1 MIKKKLG
8 FIVNPIAGI
17 GGRVGLKGSDGL
29 EIRRKALALGAVPES
44 HNRAVL
50 AIKRLKPLKDAFEI
64 ITYAGEMGADVANEC
79 NINTTVIGSI
89 KPGQTT
95 AQDTMQAARQMLHMN
110 VKLLLFAGGDGTAR
124 DIYDAIGQ
132 ELPALG
138 IPSGVKI
145 HSAVFATN
153 PLNAG
158 EIAAQFLNTNDVSTR
173 EAEVMDIDES
183 SLRDGILSSKLYGYL
198 DVPYTKRQLQGVK
211 TTSRSEEPVA
221 LMEIAY
227 QVVRN
232 MRDDLLYIVAPGTTT
247 RAINSMLGLQK
258 TLLGVDVIKNR
269 KLLAVDVNESQLIE
283 LLDKWEAK
291 IIISPIG
298 GQGFLFGRGNQ
309 QISPKVIRRVGADN
323 IMVISTAEKI
333 ESLTGRP
340 LLVDTGD
347 REVDIML
354 TGYVRVVTGR
364 GESSMYRVST

>member
-1 MIKKKLG
+1 MLEVRWG
-8 FIVNPIAGI
+8 NSLPI
-17 GGRVGLKGSDGL
+17 
-29 EIRRKALALGAVPES
+29 GAEYPPVEPFHPHYLLS
-44 HNRAVL
+44 H
-50 AIKRLKPLKDAFEI
+50 
-64 ITYAGEMGADVANEC
+64 
-79 NINTTVIGSI
+79 
-89 KPGQTT
+89 
-95 AQDTMQAARQMLHMN
+95 
-110 VKLLLFAGGDGTAR
+110 
-124 DIYDAIGQ
+124 
-132 ELPALG
+132 
-138 IPSGVKI
+138 
-145 HSAVFATN
+145 
-153 PLNAG
+153 AG
-158 EIAAQFLNTNDVSTR
+158 EIATQFLNTNDISTR

-198 DVPYTKRQLQGVK
+198 DVPYIKRQLQGVK
-211 TTSRSEEPVA
+211 TASRPEEPAA

-269 KLLAVDVNESQLIE
+269 KLLAVDVNECQLIE
-283 LLDKWEAK
+283 LLDKREAK
-291 IIISPIG
+291 IIVSPIG

-309 QISPKVIRRVGADN
+309 QISPKVIRRVGVDN

-347 REVDIML
+347 PEVDIML
-354 TGYVRVVTGR
+354 TGYVRVLTRR

>member
-8 FIVNPIAGI
+8 LIVNPIAGI

-29 EIRRKALALGAVPES
+29 EIRRKALAMGAMPES

-50 AIKRLKPLKDAFEI
+50 AIKRLKPLKNAFEI
-64 ITYAGEMGADVANEC
+64 ITYPSEMGADAANEC
-79 NINTTVIGSI
+79 KLNTTVIGSI

-95 AQDTMQAARQMLHMN
+95 AQDSMQAARQMLRKN

-132 ELPALG
+132 ELPVLG

-145 HSAVFATN
+145 HSAVFAIN

-158 EIAAQFLNTNDVSTR
+158 EIAAQFLLTNDISTR

-183 SLRDGILSSKLYGYL
+183 SLQDGILSSKLYGYL
-198 DVPYTKRQLQGVK
+198 DVPNIKRQLQGLK
-211 TTSRSEEPVA
+211 TTSRPEEPAA
-221 LMEIAY
+221 LMEIA
-227 QVVRN
+227 QHVVKN

-323 IMVISTAEKI
+323 IIVISSTEKI
-333 ESLTGRP
+333 ELLSSRP

-347 REVDIML
+347 PQVDIML
-354 TGYVRVVTGR
+354 TGYVRVLTGR
-364 GESSMYRVST
+364 NESIMYRVSS

>member
-1 MIKKKLG
+1 
-8 FIVNPIAGI
+8 
-17 GGRVGLKGSDGL
+17 
-29 EIRRKALALGAVPES
+29 
-44 HNRAVL
+44 L
-50 AIKRLKPLKDAFEI
+50 AIKRVNPLKDAIEI
-64 ITYAGEMGADVANEC
+64 ITYPGEMGADIAKEC
-79 NINTTVIGSI
+79 DINTTVIGSI

-95 AQDTMQAARQMLHMN
+95 AQDTIQAARQMFQMN

-158 EIAAQFLNTNDVSTR
+158 EIAAQFINTNDVSTR

-198 DVPYTKRQLQGVK
+198 DVPYIKRQLQGVK
-211 TTSRSEEPVA
+211 TASRPEEPAA

-269 KLLAVDVNESQLIE
+269 KLLAVDVNESQLI
-283 LLDKWEAK
+283 
-291 IIISPIG
+291 
-298 GQGFLFGRGNQ
+298 NQ
-309 QISPKVIRRVGADN
+309 QISPKVIRRVGVDN

-333 ESLTGRP
+333 ESLSGRP

-347 REVDIML
+347 PEVDIML

-364 GESSMYRVST
+364 AESSMYRVST

>member
-8 FIVNPIAGI
+8 LIVNPIAGI

-29 EIRRKALALGAVPES
+29 EIRRKALTLGAVPES

-50 AIKRLKPLKDAFEI
+50 AIKRLEPLKDAFEI
-64 ITYAGEMGADVANEC
+64 ITFAGEMGGDAANEC
-79 NINTTVIGSI
+79 NIITTVIGSI

-95 AQDTMQAARQMLHMN
+95 AQDTMQAARQMLQMDVN
-110 VKLLLFAGGDGTAR
+110 LLLFAGGDGTAR

-158 EIAAQFLNTNDVSTR
+158 EIAVQFLKTDDVSTR

-198 DVPYTKRQLQGVK
+198 DVPYIKRQLQGVK
-211 TTSRSEEPVA
+211 TASRPEEPAA

-227 QVVRN
+227 QVVSN
-232 MRDDLLYIVAPGTTT
+232 MRDDLLYVVAPGTTT

-283 LLDKWEAK
+283 LLDKREAK

-309 QISPKVIRRVGADN
+309 QISPKVIRRVGADK
-323 IMVISTAEKI
+323 IIVISTAEKI
-333 ESLTGRP
+333 ESLSGRP

-347 REVDIML
+347 PEVDIML